1 MKTIYVPFKGTGD
14 MATAVLGQQVSGA
27 MTYVPFAINSKTKM
41 RPLAVP
47 MDKRHLLMPNV
58 PTFNQVMA

>member
-1 MKTIYVPFKGTGD
+1 
-14 MATAVLGQQVSGA
+14 
-27 MTYVPFAINSKTKM
+27 M

-47 MDKRHLLMPNV
+47 MDKRHLLMPDV